1 MLLFSGI
8 LIICAIVSQTNTE
21 VRAKG
26 YVNWN
31 IALHSGVSKFASEHS
46 DATTM
51 VFRVHELFHKALD
64 SPELFNLDPT
74 TVNDE
79 SITRTLTKTF
89 SEYFGGAFDGDVPIT
104 TIAEDFSIL
113 APGRPYAFW
122 HFGATDEKLITQ
134 DAEDLGRSKA
144 LAMNH
149 SSKFAPVIH
158 PTMQTGIDALC
169 IAALT
174 FLTRGASPKL

>member
-1 MLLFSGI
+1 MLLFCGI
-8 LIICAIVSQTNTE
+8 LIIYTIVSQTNTE

-79 SITRTLTKTF
+79 
-89 SEYFGGAFDGDVPIT
+89 GGSVWFDPIH
-104 TIAEDFSIL
+104 ISSQMHRIVADGLISFL
-113 APGRPYAFW
+113 N
-122 HFGATDEKLITQ
+122 EKIS
-134 DAEDLGRSKA
+134 AG
-144 LAMNH
+144 
-149 SSKFAPVIH
+149 
-158 PTMQTGIDALC
+158 
-169 IAALT
+169 
-174 FLTRGASPKL
+174 